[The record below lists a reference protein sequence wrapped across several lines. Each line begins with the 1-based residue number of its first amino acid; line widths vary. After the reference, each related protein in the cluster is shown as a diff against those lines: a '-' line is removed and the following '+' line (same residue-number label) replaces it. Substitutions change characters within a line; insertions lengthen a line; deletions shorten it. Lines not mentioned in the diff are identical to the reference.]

1 MKNLSCAVP
10 KLAAGMIAAAVVFAP
25 VSAEAHY
32 FMGGRL
38 EMNYDYVYGSGGD
51 SNSGGDRIDR
61 TQLDGWDI
69 DQLTYANSTQ
79 GAGYTAGVSVAIN
92 GWYSYT
98 DFPTFTELTGA
109 GYLDVAGEA
118 SGTGLAL
125 MNAGNRGSA
134 TTSSFTVTEE
144 STYRLQGW
152 VDVEPGEF
160 GAGHLVTLQHFNG
173 FFYETVFSSWSLP
186 GGYGTFDVSGSLLP
200 GDYRMYGQVVGRAD
214 NTESHRTSYEYYM
227 TMSSV
232 PEPATFAILLPGLYF
247 LRRRGKR

>member
-1 MKNLSCAVP
+1 MRTLSCAVP
-10 KLAAGMIAAAVVFAP
+10 RLAASVIAAAVVFAP
-25 VSAEAHY
+25 VTAEAHY
-32 FMGGRL
+32 FTGGRL

-61 TQLDGWDI
+61 TQTDGWDI

-125 MNAGNRGSA
+125 MNAGNPGSA
-134 TTSSFTVTEE
+134 TTSNFTVTEE
-144 STYRLQGW
+144 SAYRLQGW
-152 VDVEPGEF
+152 SRWNQASSAP
-160 GAGHLVTLQHFNG
+160 AIWSPFNIS
-173 FFYETVFSSWSLP
+173 TDSSTKRS
-186 GGYGTFDVSGSLLP
+186 
-200 GDYRMYGQVVGRAD
+200 
-214 NTESHRTSYEYYM
+214 SHRGACRAVTALSM
-227 TMSSV
+227 
-232 PEPATFAILLPGLYF
+232 
-247 LRRRGKR
+247 